1 MSRGSGSS
9 DTAGGGGRREG
20 ESRQCVGRAPWL
32 RCRSPGKAHARAPW
46 AVAEGGEGAGA
57 PALPVGLGVGEV
69 EGKAAGGEVGGVS
82 SGGVDFWERTE
93 RCGIDLWG
101 PSFFFS
107 FSNQELVYL
116 GKLGCMHLEGRVA
129 GDWDN
134 VLCGLE
140 VGQGYECKFF

>member
-1 MSRGSGSS
+1 MRGEG
-9 DTAGGGGRREG
+9 TVAEVPLAGEG
-20 ESRQCVGRAPWL
+20 PCEGAVGR
-32 RCRSPGKAHARAPW
+32 GG
-46 AVAEGGEGAGA
+46 GGEGAGA